1 MNKIQ
6 LLSYLAAVITHNCQN
21 KANPTLSALDKADS
35 IALRCHILFLSVL
48 WTKKWVAQQMHF
60 KDCQS
65 MIDTCIVYRHLD
77 TNHLHKH
84 CAAHNI
90 ILHPSLSM
98 PIYWIMQID
107 SKIFIFCLS
116 SHMTNDKEQ
125 QWSSKC
131 KHLSH
136 LWNMIMSESRGET
149 YFPKGCDN
157 GNRERCSLIV
167 WRWHRDNVY
176 RYPDI
181 IISVVFKYW
190 RDHSRCSVQHQC
202 KVYLCW
208 TSGKSYAKKVIAR
221 PIDMA
226 LK

>member
-1 MNKIQ
+1 MTDNKGIIMMNKIQ

-21 KANPTLSALDKADS
+21 KANPTLSVLDKADS

-65 MIDTCIVYRHLD
+65 VIDTCIVYRHLD

-98 PIYWIMQID
+98 SIYWIMQID

-136 LWNMIMSESRGET
+136 LWNMIMSESRGKT
-149 YFPKGCDN
+149 YFPKRCDN
-157 GNRERCSLIV
+157 GNRERCSLMV
-167 WRWHRDNVY
+167 CEWHRDTVY
-176 RYPDI
+176 QYVTLTSS
-181 IISVVFKYW
+181 SVF
-190 RDHSRCSVQHQC
+190 
-202 KVYLCW
+202 
-208 TSGKSYAKKVIAR
+208 TSICPVINTDKITILGLWSIR
-221 PIDMA
+221 
-226 LK
+226 

>member
-1 MNKIQ
+1 MMNKIQ

-21 KANPTLSALDKADS
+21 KANPTLSVLDKADS

-98 PIYWIMQID
+98 PIYWIMQMH

-136 LWNMIMSESRGET
+136 LWNMIMSESKGENI
-149 YFPKGCDN
+149 FSKGMWQWKP
-157 GNRERCSLIV
+157 REMFADCLRVTLGQE
-167 WRWHRDNVY
+167 
-176 RYPDI
+176 
-181 IISVVFKYW
+181 FTK
-190 RDHSRCSVQHQC
+190 
-202 KVYLCW
+202 
-208 TSGKSYAKKVIAR
+208 
-221 PIDMA
+221 M
-226 LK
+226 